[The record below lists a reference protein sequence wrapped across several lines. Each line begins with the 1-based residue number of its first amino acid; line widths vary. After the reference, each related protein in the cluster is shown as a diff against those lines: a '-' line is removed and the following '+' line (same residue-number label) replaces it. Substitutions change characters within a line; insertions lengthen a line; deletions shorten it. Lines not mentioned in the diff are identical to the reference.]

1 MYEERVE
8 SSATLL
14 DLDDEFRENNLL
26 MIERFFT
33 LFDRIVRWYNDFIRY
48 LDDVDDGV
56 YIQHTL
62 EAGPARC
69 CLPRHPHAF
78 WSVFS

>member
-14 DLDDEFRENNLL
+14 DLDDEFRENNLA

-62 EAGPARC
+62 EARPGRWR
-69 CLPRHPHAF
+69 LPRHGPSF
-78 WSVFS
+78 R